1 MVDTGGA
8 LADGASCLSPYACDR
23 NTREALRASVWC
35 TEGRR
40 RRLRMTA
47 MLHAACSVQRASTY
61 PLSPSSPRPCLHAL
75 PSCAY
80 TASPVCFRL
89 PRPRTPPRKVTSEQE
104 MARKMAGKDGASEG
118 DDTIIYK
125 LDIPANRYDLLCLE
139 GVGRALM
146 IFLEKMETPTYRLL
160 DVPAM
165 TTMTVKA
172 PTGVIRPYVVCAI
185 LRNCTFDH
193 LAYNSFLDLQVHISW
208 GDVMGRRGEGAGKGD
223 RERGRGDGAE
233 RGEGAE
239 RGRERERGAS
249 VYTGLA
255 GVAVECAFI
264 HCGHERFCMRNSHN
278 HPTTHTYTVR
288 SPLHLGRGP

>member
-1 MVDTGGA
+1 
-8 LADGASCLSPYACDR
+8 
-23 NTREALRASVWC
+23 
-35 TEGRR
+35 
-40 RRLRMTA
+40 
-47 MLHAACSVQRASTY
+47 
-61 PLSPSSPRPCLHAL
+61 
-75 PSCAY
+75 
-80 TASPVCFRL
+80 
-89 PRPRTPPRKVTSEQE
+89 
-104 MARKMAGKDGASEG
+104 MAGKDGASEG

-193 LAYNSFLDLQVHISW
+193 LAYNSFLDLQVHIMGGAW
-208 GDVMGRRGEGAGKGD
+208 GEAERRPGKGGGETE
-223 RERGRGDGAE
+223 RRGRGG
-233 RGEGAE
+233 GG
-239 RGRERERGAS
+239 G
-249 VYTGLA
+249 VLQYTQVIVGSSCRVRLHTLWTRNA
-255 GVAVECAFI
+255 LS
-264 HCGHERFCMRNSHN
+264 CMRRSRN

-288 SPLHLGRGP
+288 SPLHLGHGP